1 VASFQLLCGD
11 HQNTSRARQP
21 FELIGIECLRTDEI
35 RGLASSRESSNGVTV
50 LGGQRSTVTETK
62 LEELKNELAGLMNL
76 RRPQLLEQ
84 WRRVYGSDPPEQI
97 SRQLLAQ
104 AVAYRLQVKALGGI
118 NFSTRRA
125 LEKITKQKNSK
136 TTENGDDRAKPGIVL
151 VRVWHGETHQVS
163 TLSEGVEYRGR
174 FYRSL
179 SEVARQITGTRWSG
193 PRFFGLTA
201 ARRDRATG

>member
-1 VASFQLLCGD
+1 M
-11 HQNTSRARQP
+11 
-21 FELIGIECLRTDEI
+21 
-35 RGLASSRESSNGVTV
+35 
-50 LGGQRSTVTETK
+50 TETK
-62 LEELKNELAGLMNL
+62 LKELKNELAGLMEL
-76 RRPQLLEQ
+76 SRPQLLER
-84 WRRVYGSDPPEQI
+84 WRQLYGSEPPEQI

-125 LEKITKQKNSK
+125 LEKLTEEKISQTKTNDD
-136 TTENGDDRAKPGIVL
+136 GDYVKPGIVL
-151 VRVWHGETHQVS
+151 VRVWHGKTHQVS

-174 FYRSL
+174 CYHSL
-179 SEVARQITGTRWSG
+179 SEVARRITGTRWSG